1 MTRRARA
8 EAASG
13 YTVLLVD
20 DNADYLQATRLLL
33 EREGHN
39 VLTATNGVEALD
51 ILPKQRVDLLL
62 LDYFMPGMTGEQ
74 VVAELR
80 KFDPLVQVI
89 LQTGYASERP
99 PRELL
104 QRLNIQGYY
113 DKTEGPEQLLL
124 WTTVGLK
131 AAETIQQL
139 VKSRQAVEYILEK
152 TPDLH
157 RIQSTDSLS
166 NEIVRQVTRLL
177 AQFGGSTDA
186 PGALAT
192 LDSDADL
199 FVRTKIGAHESG
211 GKARAL
217 LEPAKLEALA
227 RALQEAQV
235 KVGPDGTIVPLRVG
249 PLTAGVVWIDEPSNG
264 SQTVEFIR
272 MLANQAAVALQNA
285 QLYELATI
293 DALTGAHVRSFFEQ
307 TLVRELAA
315 SLRGRQAV
323 ALVLIDIDGMKAI
336 NEKAGH
342 VAGDQALRALGKALR
357 DATRAGD
364 VVGRYEGDAFAVV
377 LRDPTT
383 VGPARLGARVHELL
397 KDQKIATS
405 SGDVPLRASIG
416 FALLEP
422 APARSADDRKPIGIS
437 YFQLVADLLKGAAL
451 LALDDARRTG
461 GNAIRGSE
469 SVAWPND

>member
-13 YTVLLVD
+13 FTVLLVD

-39 VLTATNGVEALD
+39 VLTATNGVEALG
-51 ILPKQRVDLLL
+51 ILPKERVDLLL

-104 QRLNIQGYY
+104 QRLAIQGYY

-131 AAETIQQL
+131 AAQTIRQL
-139 VKSRQAVEYILEK
+139 VKNRQAVEYILEK

-157 RIQSTDSLS
+157 RIQSTDDLAR
-166 NEIVRQVTRLL
+166 EIVQQVTRLL
-177 AQFGGSTDA
+177 SQFGGSPDA
-186 PGALAT
+186 VGALAT
-192 LDSDADL
+192 LDAEADL
-199 FVRTKIGAHESG
+199 VLRTKVGDAESG
-211 GKARAL
+211 GRARAL
-217 LEPAKLEALA
+217 LPPSKVEAID

-235 KVGPDGTIVPLRVG
+235 AVGPQGTIVPLRVG
-249 PLTAGVVWIDEPSNG
+249 PLTAGVVWVDDPGASP
-264 SQTVEFIR
+264 QTVEFVR

-285 QLYELATI
+285 QLHELATI

-307 TLVRELAA
+307 ALVRELAA
-315 SLRGRQAV
+315 SLRAKQAV
-323 ALVLIDIDGMKAI
+323 ALLLIDVDGMKSI
-336 NEKAGH
+336 NDKAGH
-342 VAGDQALRALGKALR
+342 VAGDQALRVLGRALR
-357 DATRAGD
+357 EATRAGD
-364 VVGRYEGDAFAVV
+364 VVGRYEGDAFGVV
-377 LRDPTT
+377 LRDPNTI
-383 VGPARLGARVHELL
+383 GPARLGARVHELL
-397 KDQKIATS
+397 RDQRLTTS
-405 SGDVPLRASIG
+405 SGDIAISTSIG

-422 APARSADDRKPIGIS
+422 PTDAEEAARKPIGIS

-451 LALDDARRTG
+451 LALDEARRAG
-461 GNAIRGSE
+461 GGAVCSAARVG
-469 SVAWPND
+469 WPKD